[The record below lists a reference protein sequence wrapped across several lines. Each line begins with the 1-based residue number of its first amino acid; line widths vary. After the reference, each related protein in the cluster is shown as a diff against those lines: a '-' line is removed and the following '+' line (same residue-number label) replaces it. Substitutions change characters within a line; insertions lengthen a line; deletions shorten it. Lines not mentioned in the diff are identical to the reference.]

1 MPRHEH
7 AVVATVEGQVEGLA
21 RLRRRRQSLVVAG
34 VVVGG
39 IRDLFR
45 AASAQGHQDQYDQRL
60 SHHASTSS
68 CSRMW
73 QWNMGK
79 RLMMRTVSKGRT
91 STTSFPS

>member
-34 VVVGG
+34 VVVVG

-45 AASAQGHQDQYDQRL
+45 AASARRHQDQSDQRQP
-60 SHHASTSS
+60 HHIS
-68 CSRMW
+68 
-73 QWNMGK
+73 
-79 RLMMRTVSKGRT
+79 
-91 STTSFPS
+91 STTN